1 MTNDINLS
9 LFVMI
14 VVMLSK
20 FIGDMYTHS
29 LVHSMLEFKCVPIL
43 EPELKIYHKAKR

>member
-14 VVMLSK
+14 GVMLSK
-20 FIGDMYTHS
+20 FIDDNDDMHTHS

-43 EPELKIYHKAKR
+43 LLSPS